1 MAKRNRDIPPKAFT
15 PSTYWQ
21 YVAPQRIVFDSRLP
35 AREHIGR
42 DFHLFLAASREEWNQ
57 EILPRYHLPY
67 GSIKNRPL
75 YALKFYAE
83 NDKEWEQDPEARKA
97 LKQLPPR
104 QQARIKDL
112 ARSKWDM
119 RIRWDWDTLL
129 RTIADDQETFW
140 RYYSDLPDRRAMS
153 DGTRLRIIG
162 HYSKKAIYLL
172 GGGSH
177 VGHRLRRVCLR
188 AGLLDE
194 RGRLPSPSLFSVNW
208 WECRTRAEQR
218 NAKLLTLHWFHH
230 ALRNLRDYRNTH
242 RPLPWGEDC
251 ADTCRR
257 IQQTLRT
264 P

>member
-1 MAKRNRDIPPKAFT
+1 MAKRNRDIPPKAFRRF
-15 PSTYWQ
+15 TYWW
-21 YVAPQRIVFDSRLP
+21 YVAPQRIVSTPRLA
-35 AREHIGR
+35 AREHIRR
-42 DFHLFLAASREEWNQ
+42 DFHLAM
-57 EILPRYHLPY
+57 
-67 GSIKNRPL
+67 KNRPFCAL
-75 YALKFYAE
+75 TAYALD
-83 NDKEWEQDPEARKA
+83 DKEWEQNPEAQQA
-97 LKQLPPR
+97 LKQLTPR
-104 QQARIKDL
+104 QQARIRSL
-112 ARSKWDM
+112 AHSKWDT

-129 RTIADDQETFW
+129 RTIADDQETF
-140 RYYSDLPDRRAMS
+140 RNYYSDLPDKRAMS

-177 VGHRLRRVCLR
+177 VRHTMRTACLK

-230 ALRNLRDYRNTH
+230 ALRNLRDYRNN
-242 RPLPWGEDC
+242 RPSLPWREEC
-251 ADTCRR
+251 ADTCRHV
-257 IQQTLRT
+257 QQTLRK